1 MKKKLLLVAIFTFFI
16 ISFTSYSETGYDSN
30 GFNEKGIHKDTGT
43 YHDENGIDSKGW
55 VKDNESGL
63 FWNVSTEDT
72 YDIEGYNYEGY
83 NIEGYDREGFNKDGA
98 DRDGFFTKGA
108 PKINNWYAI
117 EHSDD
122 FNGRTGKY
130 LIVQKILSSNVSAI
144 MIDKDKNTY
153 NLFITFDE
161 SIFNL
166 YKDAKVSIKDSNN
179 KIITITGISLGE
191 GISFLNQSEILK
203 FLDLLKKQT
212 SVKVSIVVSGDK
224 YIFDID
230 CKGFTEI
237 SKKYL
242 K

>member
-30 GFNEKGIHKDTGT
+30 GFNEKGIHEDTGT
-43 YHDENGIDSKGW
+43 YYDENGIDSKGW
-55 VKDNESGL
+55 VKDNETGL
-63 FWNVSTEDT
+63 FLNVLTQDT
-72 YDIEGYNYEGY
+72 YDA
-83 NIEGYDREGFNKDGA
+83 EGYDREGFNRDGA

-108 PKINNWYAI
+108 PKINNWYAL
-117 EHSDD
+117 ERTDD
-122 FNGRTGKY
+122 FNEPTGKY

-161 SIFNL
+161 NIFNL

-179 KIITITGISLGE
+179 KVITITGISLGE